1 MGTHQRSTLTSSPQ
15 ETATD
20 RVAAAALT
28 ELQMLS
34 SWLWPLGR
42 GLEWLLRVG
51 ARPSAKTILEMRAA
65 EDETRSAIVT
75 GREFRFRADEMT
87 D

>member
-1 MGTHQRSTLTSSPQ
+1 MGTHQPSTPTLSPQ
-15 ETATD
+15 EPATD
-20 RVAAAALT
+20 RLAAAAMT
-28 ELQMLS
+28 ELQMLL

-65 EDETRSAIVT
+65 EDETRSAIVI
-75 GREFRFRADEMT
+75 GSEFRFGADEMT